1 MLYKLY
7 TYIVYIIHRYII
19 YISFIKLF
27 IICTYMY
34 SYIGLM
40 NIFQYIETV
49 LNVRVNN
56 ILRTK

>member
-7 TYIVYIIHRYII
+7 ICIVYIIHRYII

-40 NIFQYIETV
+40 NIFQYTETV
-49 LNVRVNN
+49 LNVRVHN

>member
-7 TYIVYIIHRYII
+7 IYIVYIIHRYII
-19 YISFIKLF
+19 YISFITLF

-49 LNVRVNN
+49 LNVRVHN

>member
-7 TYIVYIIHRYII
+7 IYIAYIIHRYII

-27 IICTYMY
+27 MICTYMY
-34 SYIGLM
+34 LYIGLM

-49 LNVRVNN
+49 LNVRVHN

>member
-7 TYIVYIIHRYII
+7 ICIVYIIHRYII

-49 LNVRVNN
+49 LSVRVHN

>member
-7 TYIVYIIHRYII
+7 IYIVYIIHRYII
-19 YISFIKLF
+19 YISFINLF

-49 LNVRVNN
+49 LNVRVHN

>member
-7 TYIVYIIHRYII
+7 IYIVYIIHLYII
-19 YISFIKLF
+19 YISFINLF

-49 LNVRVNN
+49 LNVRVHN

>member
-7 TYIVYIIHRYII
+7 IYIAYIIHRYII

-34 SYIGLM
+34 LYIGLM

-49 LNVRVNN
+49 LNVRVHN

>member
-7 TYIVYIIHRYII
+7 IYIAYIIHRYNI

-34 SYIGLM
+34 LYIGLM

-49 LNVRVNN
+49 LNVRVHN

>member
-7 TYIVYIIHRYII
+7 ICIVYIIQRYII

-34 SYIGLM
+34 LYIGLM

-49 LNVRVNN
+49 LNVRVHN

>member
-34 SYIGLM
+34 LYIGLM

>member
-7 TYIVYIIHRYII
+7 IYIAYIIHRYII

-34 SYIGLM
+34 LYIGLM
-40 NIFQYIETV
+40 IIFQYIETV
-49 LNVRVNN
+49 LNVRVHN

>member
-7 TYIVYIIHRYII
+7 IFIVYIIHRYII

-49 LNVRVNN
+49 LNVRVHN

>member
-7 TYIVYIIHRYII
+7 IYIAYIIHRYII

-34 SYIGLM
+34 LYIGLM

-49 LNVRVNN
+49 LNVRVHN
-56 ILRTK
+56 ILRKK

>member
-7 TYIVYIIHRYII
+7 ICIVYIIHRYII

-49 LNVRVNN
+49 LNVRVHN

>member
-49 LNVRVNN
+49 LNVRVHN
-56 ILRTK
+56 ILRKK

>member
-7 TYIVYIIHRYII
+7 ICIVYIIHRYII

-40 NIFQYIETV
+40 NIFQDIETV
-49 LNVRVNN
+49 LNVRVHN

>member
-7 TYIVYIIHRYII
+7 IYIAYIIHRYII

-40 NIFQYIETV
+40 NIFQDIETV
-49 LNVRVNN
+49 LNVRVHN

>member
-7 TYIVYIIHRYII
+7 IYIAYIIHRYII

-49 LNVRVNN
+49 LNVRVHN

>member
-7 TYIVYIIHRYII
+7 IYIVYIIHRYII

-34 SYIGLM
+34 LYIGLM

-49 LNVRVNN
+49 LNVRVHN

>member
-49 LNVRVNN
+49 LNVRVHN

>member
-7 TYIVYIIHRYII
+7 IYIVYIIHRYII

-49 LNVRVNN
+49 LNVRVHN

>member
-34 SYIGLM
+34 LYIGLM

-49 LNVRVNN
+49 LNVRVHN

>member
-7 TYIVYIIHRYII
+7 IYIVYIIHRYII

-40 NIFQYIETV
+40 NIFQDIETV
-49 LNVRVNN
+49 LNVRVHN